1 MKISV
6 LKLTLFSLLF
16 PVVAFAKVEIIVKD
30 SPDWGDVSDAD
41 VEYLCQEIV
50 DRFEEHLR
58 PENEINTSVNV
69 SRTTVGYSFL
79 NLDLKDPRVKYKIN
93 VQMGEDMKIIMGH
106 LWDFIIRFGHEFT
119 HILQV
124 EQEGLSY
131 RATDNV
137 NLWFQEAI
145 AQMGCVWVMKS
156 IADAWKDGSRFG
168 MGISEGGG
176 LAEFSENFDFYADW
190 YMDLRPYR
198 GTAKQW
204 LERYEDQMREDYEQ
218 GIAEQLGYKLLPV
231 FEDNPEAWNSVRKMP
246 LANIEK
252 MSKYMQV
259 WYDAVDIQ
267 DREYVEAMAEIMG
280 ITVTS
285 RVTPPVVAS
294 TDIDADIDNNGF
306 VDLSDVLLVRSAI
319 NSPMPY
325 DTDVNNDGKTDEL
338 DVLLVKEQAHAAIIA
353 AAPSLI
359 RKRKITIGTWGQLKK
374 IR

>member
-1 MKISV
+1 MQTKIG
-6 LKLTLFSLLF
+6 KITLTLLFLSLTNLTY
-16 PVVAFAKVEIIVKD
+16 AKLEIIIKS

-93 VQMGEDMKIIMGH
+93 VQMGEDMEIIMEH

-131 RATDNV
+131 KATDNV

-156 IADAWKDGSRFG
+156 MADAWKDGSRFG
-168 MGISEGGG
+168 KGVWESEG

-190 YMDLRPYR
+190 YMDIRPYR

-204 LERYEDQMREDYEQ
+204 LERYEDQMRKDYEQ
-218 GIAEQLGYKLLPV
+218 GIAEQLGYKLLSI
-231 FEDNPEAWNSVRKMP
+231 FENDPKAWNAIRKMP
-246 LANIEK
+246 LTSTEK

-259 WYDAVDIQ
+259 WYDSVDFQ
-267 DREYVEAMAEIMG
+267 DREYVQAIAEIMG
-280 ITVTS
+280 ISVISKGTI
-285 RVTPPVVAS
+285 PIIAS

-306 VDLSDVLLVRSAI
+306 VDLSDVLLVRSAMQ
-319 NSPMPY
+319 NTMPY
-325 DTDVNNDGKTDEL
+325 DTDVNNDGITNEIDL
-338 DVLLVKEQAHAAIIA
+338 LLVKQVATAAIVS
-353 AAPSLI
+353 AAPSLQ
-359 RKRKITIGTWGQLKK
+359 RRKITTWGALKQ
-374 IR
+374 R